1 MKSREGVVFLLSSF
15 LLVMLLCSTYRL
27 ARTVLVRL
35 NLAQGGN
42 EPVIVVL
49 LLFHGLSSFLSSSIH
64 EIKD

>member
-27 ARTVLVRL
+27 ARTVLVLL

-64 EIKD
+64 DIKD

>member
-15 LLVMLLCSTYRL
+15 LLVKPLCSTYRL
-27 ARTVLVRL
+27 ARTVLVLL

-49 LLFHGLSSFLSSSIH
+49 LPFHGLSSFLSSSIH
-64 EIKD
+64 EMKD